1 MRAINFLVKHSSQ
14 NHCEKQD
21 TTNVMPSS
29 QLVIGC
35 SLRTQRDTTHPN
47 EKHFAHNRRSENGHS
62 TSIEK
67 KQVPDS
73 KYPSQLVI
81 RVRIEK
87 GSLDQWKLT
96 QKMESKSNKKQARR
110 REMDPRQEH
119 KLGNSKRV
127 FI

>member
-1 MRAINFLVKHSSQ
+1 
-14 NHCEKQD
+14 
-21 TTNVMPSS
+21 
-29 QLVIGC
+29 VIGC
-35 SLRTQRDTTHPN
+35 SLKTQRDTTHPN

-81 RVRIEK
+81 KVRIEK

-96 QKMESKSNKKQARR
+96 QKTERKSDKKQARR
-110 REMDPRQEH
+110 GEMDPQTGAQIGQ
-119 KLGNSKRV
+119 L
-127 FI
+127 